1 MHLIQKIASKEKLNG
16 KREYIGNKNLAIEFR
31 LKHTTIHPV
40 RNINLSVK
48 RGEIRAIVGESGSGK
63 SVTSMAIL
71 KLLPELTTVYKSGEI
86 LFENQDLL
94 KLSEKELLKIRGNK
108 ISMIFQDPMTSLNP
122 FLRISTQLEETIILH
137 QGLGKKDAKEKAIEM
152 LKTVGVVNAEERIK
166 HFPHQFSGGMR
177 QRVMIAMALSCHP
190 SLLIADEPTTA
201 LDVTIQEQILLL
213 IKNLSKKFN
222 TSTIFITH
230 DLAVVAEICDTVSV
244 MYQGEIV
251 EEGTVEEI
259 FNNPKHPYTIGLLKS
274 ILTLEQDPNKKLYSI
289 KENTINLTK
298 TSIEEF

>member
-1 MHLIQKIASKEKLNG
+1 MEKENIL
-16 KREYIGNKNLAIEFR
+16 EIKNLAIEFR

-244 MYQGEIV
+244 MYQGKIV

-298 TSIEEF
+298 TSIKEF

>member
-1 MHLIQKIASKEKLNG
+1 MEKENIL
-16 KREYIGNKNLAIEFR
+16 EIKNLAIEFR

-48 RGEIRAIVGESGSGK
+48 KGEIRAIVGESGSGK

-244 MYQGEIV
+244 MYQGKIV

>member
-1 MHLIQKIASKEKLNG
+1 MEKENIL
-16 KREYIGNKNLAIEFR
+16 EIKNLAIEFR

-152 LKTVGVVNAEERIK
+152 LKTVGVVNAEERIR

-244 MYQGEIV
+244 MYQGKIV

-289 KENTINLTK
+289 KENTINITK

>member
-1 MHLIQKIASKEKLNG
+1 
-16 KREYIGNKNLAIEFR
+16 
-31 LKHTTIHPV
+31 
-40 RNINLSVK
+40 
-48 RGEIRAIVGESGSGK
+48 
-63 SVTSMAIL
+63 
-71 KLLPELTTVYKSGEI
+71 
-86 LFENQDLL
+86 
-94 KLSEKELLKIRGNK
+94 
-108 ISMIFQDPMTSLNP
+108 
-122 FLRISTQLEETIILH
+122 
-137 QGLGKKDAKEKAIEM
+137 M

>member
-1 MHLIQKIASKEKLNG
+1 MEKENIL
-16 KREYIGNKNLAIEFR
+16 EIKNLAIEFR

-40 RNINLSVK
+40 RNVNLSVK

-244 MYQGEIV
+244 MYQGKIV

>member
-1 MHLIQKIASKEKLNG
+1 MEKENIL
-16 KREYIGNKNLAIEFR
+16 EIKNLTIEFR

-40 RNINLSVK
+40 SNVNLSVK

-137 QGLGKKDAKEKAIEM
+137 QGLGKRSQRKSNRNVKNCWCCKRRRKN
-152 LKTVGVVNAEERIK
+152 KT
-166 HFPHQFSGGMR
+166 FP
-177 QRVMIAMALSCHP
+177 
-190 SLLIADEPTTA
+190 
-201 LDVTIQEQILLL
+201 
-213 IKNLSKKFN
+213 
-222 TSTIFITH
+222 
-230 DLAVVAEICDTVSV
+230 
-244 MYQGEIV
+244 
-251 EEGTVEEI
+251 
-259 FNNPKHPYTIGLLKS
+259 
-274 ILTLEQDPNKKLYSI
+274 
-289 KENTINLTK
+289 
-298 TSIEEF
+298 TSIFRRNETKSYDCHGS

>member
-1 MHLIQKIASKEKLNG
+1 MEKENIL
-16 KREYIGNKNLAIEFR
+16 EIKNLAIEFR

-274 ILTLEQDPNKKLYSI
+274 ILTLEQDPNKNFI
-289 KENTINLTK
+289 Q
-298 TSIEEF
+298 

>member
-1 MHLIQKIASKEKLNG
+1 MEKENIL
-16 KREYIGNKNLAIEFR
+16 EIKNLTVEFR

-40 RNINLSVK
+40 SNVNLSVK

-71 KLLPELTTVYKSGEI
+71 KLLPELTTIYKSGEI

-137 QGLGKKDAKEKAIEM
+137 QGLGKKEAKKKAIEM

-244 MYQGEIV
+244 MYQGKIV

-274 ILTLEQDPNKKLYSI
+274 ILTLEHDPNKKLYSI
-289 KENTINLTK
+289 KENPIKIAKN
-298 TSIEEF
+298 SVEEF

>member
-1 MHLIQKIASKEKLNG
+1 MEKENIL
-16 KREYIGNKNLAIEFR
+16 EIKNLAIEFR

-244 MYQGEIV
+244 MYQGKIV

-274 ILTLEQDPNKKLYSI
+274 ILTLEQDPNKNFI
-289 KENTINLTK
+289 Q
-298 TSIEEF
+298 

>member
-1 MHLIQKIASKEKLNG
+1 MEKENIL
-16 KREYIGNKNLAIEFR
+16 EIKNLAIEFK

-244 MYQGEIV
+244 MYQGKIV

-289 KENTINLTK
+289 KENTINVTK
-298 TSIEEF
+298 TSTEEF

>member
-1 MHLIQKIASKEKLNG
+1 MEKENIL
-16 KREYIGNKNLAIEFR
+16 EIKNLAIEFR

-152 LKTVGVVNAEERIK
+152 LKTVGVVNSEERIK

-213 IKNLSKKFN
+213 IKNLSKKFD

-244 MYQGEIV
+244 MYQGKIV

>member
-1 MHLIQKIASKEKLNG
+1 MEKENIL
-16 KREYIGNKNLAIEFR
+16 EIKNLTIEFR

-40 RNINLSVK
+40 SNVNLSVK

-137 QGLGKKDAKEKAIEM
+137 QGLGKKEAKEKAIEM

-244 MYQGEIV
+244 MYQGKIV

-259 FNNPKHPYTIGLLKS
+259 FNNPKHPYTIELLKS
-274 ILTLEQDPNKKLYSI
+274 ILTLEHDPNKKLYST
-289 KENTINLTK
+289 KENPIKITK
-298 TSIEEF
+298 TSTEEF

>member
-1 MHLIQKIASKEKLNG
+1 MEKENIL
-16 KREYIGNKNLAIEFR
+16 EIKNLAIEFK

-244 MYQGEIV
+244 MYQGKIV

>member
-1 MHLIQKIASKEKLNG
+1 MEKENIL
-16 KREYIGNKNLAIEFR
+16 EIKNLTIEFR
-31 LKHTTIHPV
+31 LKHTTIHPISNV
-40 RNINLSVK
+40 NLSVK

-137 QGLGKKDAKEKAIEM
+137 QGLGKKEAKEKAIEM

-244 MYQGEIV
+244 MYQGKIV

-274 ILTLEQDPNKKLYSI
+274 ILTLEHNPNKKLYST
-289 KENTINLTK
+289 KENPIKITK
-298 TSIEEF
+298 TSTEEF

>member
-1 MHLIQKIASKEKLNG
+1 MEKNNIL
-16 KREYIGNKNLAIEFR
+16 EIKNLAIDFR

-40 RNINLSVK
+40 SNVNLSVK

-137 QGLGKKDAKEKAIEM
+137 QRLGKKEAKEKAIEM

-244 MYQGEIV
+244 MYQGKIV

-274 ILTLEQDPNKKLYSI
+274 ILTLEHDPNKKLYSM
-289 KENTINLTK
+289 KENPINSTK
-298 TSIEEF
+298 TSIKEF

>member
-1 MHLIQKIASKEKLNG
+1 MEKENIL
-16 KREYIGNKNLAIEFR
+16 EIKNLAIEFR

-137 QGLGKKDAKEKAIEM
+137 QGLGKKDAKEKAIAM

-289 KENTINLTK
+289 KENTTNITK

>member
-1 MHLIQKIASKEKLNG
+1 MEKENIL
-16 KREYIGNKNLAIEFR
+16 EIKNLTIEFR

-40 RNINLSVK
+40 SNVNLSVK

-137 QGLGKKDAKEKAIEM
+137 QGLGKKEAKEKAIEM
-152 LKTVGVVNAEERIK
+152 LKTVGVVN
-166 HFPHQFSGGMR
+166 
-177 QRVMIAMALSCHP
+177 
-190 SLLIADEPTTA
+190 ADEPTTA

-244 MYQGEIV
+244 MYQGKIV

-274 ILTLEQDPNKKLYSI
+274 ILTLEHDPNKKLYST
-289 KENTINLTK
+289 KENPMKITK
-298 TSIEEF
+298 TSTEEF

>member
-1 MHLIQKIASKEKLNG
+1 MEKENIL
-16 KREYIGNKNLAIEFR
+16 EIKNLTVEFR

-40 RNINLSVK
+40 SNVNLSVK

-137 QGLGKKDAKEKAIEM
+137 QGLGKKEAKEKAIEM

-244 MYQGEIV
+244 MYQGKIV

-259 FNNPKHPYTIGLLKS
+259 FNKPKHPYTIGLLKS
-274 ILTLEQDPNKKLYSI
+274 ILTLEHDPNKKLYSI
-289 KENTINLTK
+289 KENPIKIAKN
-298 TSIEEF
+298 SAEEF

>member
-1 MHLIQKIASKEKLNG
+1 MEKENIL
-16 KREYIGNKNLAIEFR
+16 EIKNLAIEFR

-40 RNINLSVK
+40 NNINLSVK
-48 RGEIRAIVGESGSGK
+48 KGEIKAIVGESGSGK

-137 QGLGKKDAKEKAIEM
+137 QGLGKKEAKEKAIEM

-244 MYQGEIV
+244 MYQGKIV

-289 KENTINLTK
+289 KENSIKTTK

>member
-1 MHLIQKIASKEKLNG
+1 MEKENIL
-16 KREYIGNKNLAIEFR
+16 EIKNLTIEFR

-40 RNINLSVK
+40 SNVNLSVK

-71 KLLPELTTVYKSGEI
+71 KLLPELTTAYKSGEI

-137 QGLGKKDAKEKAIEM
+137 QGLGKKEAKEKAIEM

-244 MYQGEIV
+244 MYQGKIV

-274 ILTLEQDPNKKLYSI
+274 ILTLEHDPNKKLYST
-289 KENTINLTK
+289 KENPMKITK
-298 TSIEEF
+298 TSTEEF

>member
-1 MHLIQKIASKEKLNG
+1 MEKNNIL
-16 KREYIGNKNLAIEFR
+16 EIKNLAIDFR

-40 RNINLSVK
+40 SNVNLSVK

-137 QGLGKKDAKEKAIEM
+137 QRLGKKEAKEKAIEM

-244 MYQGEIV
+244 MYQGKIV

-274 ILTLEQDPNKKLYSI
+274 ILTLEHDPNKKLYSM
-289 KENTINLTK
+289 KENPINSTK

>member
-1 MHLIQKIASKEKLNG
+1 MG
-16 KREYIGNKNLAIEFR
+16 KNNILEIKNLAIDFR

-40 RNINLSVK
+40 SNVNLSVK

-86 LFENQDLL
+86 LFEDQDLL

-137 QGLGKKDAKEKAIEM
+137 QRLGKKEAKEKAIEM

-244 MYQGEIV
+244 MYQGKIV

-274 ILTLEQDPNKKLYSI
+274 ILTLEHDPNKKLYSM
-289 KENTINLTK
+289 KENPINNTK

>member
-1 MHLIQKIASKEKLNG
+1 MEKENIL
-16 KREYIGNKNLAIEFR
+16 EIKNLTIEFR
-31 LKHTTIHPV
+31 LKHTTIHPISNV
-40 RNINLSVK
+40 NLSVK

-137 QGLGKKDAKEKAIEM
+137 QGLGKKEAKEKAIEM

-244 MYQGEIV
+244 MYQGKIV

-274 ILTLEQDPNKKLYSI
+274 ILTLEHDPNKKLYST
-289 KENTINLTK
+289 KENPIKITK
-298 TSIEEF
+298 TSTEEF

>member
-1 MHLIQKIASKEKLNG
+1 MEKENIL
-16 KREYIGNKNLAIEFR
+16 EIKNLAIEFR

-298 TSIEEF
+298 TSI

>member
-1 MHLIQKIASKEKLNG
+1 MEKENIL
-16 KREYIGNKNLAIEFR
+16 EIKNLAIEFR

-244 MYQGEIV
+244 MYQGKIV

-289 KENTINLTK
+289 KENTINITK

>member
-1 MHLIQKIASKEKLNG
+1 MEKENIL
-16 KREYIGNKNLAIEFR
+16 EIKNLTIEFR

-40 RNINLSVK
+40 SNVNLSVK

-137 QGLGKKDAKEKAIEM
+137 QGLGKKEAKEKAIEM

-244 MYQGEIV
+244 MYQGKIV

-274 ILTLEQDPNKKLYSI
+274 ILTLEHDPNKKLYST
-289 KENTINLTK
+289 KENPIKITK
-298 TSIEEF
+298 TSTEEF

>member
-1 MHLIQKIASKEKLNG
+1 MEKENIL
-16 KREYIGNKNLAIEFR
+16 EIKNLTIEFR

-40 RNINLSVK
+40 SNVNLSVK

-137 QGLGKKDAKEKAIEM
+137 QGLGKKEAKEKAIEM

-244 MYQGEIV
+244 MYQGKIV

-274 ILTLEQDPNKKLYSI
+274 ILTLEHDPNKKLYST
-289 KENTINLTK
+289 KENPMKITK
-298 TSIEEF
+298 TSTEEF

>member
-1 MHLIQKIASKEKLNG
+1 MEKENIL
-16 KREYIGNKNLAIEFR
+16 EIKNLAIEFR

-40 RNINLSVK
+40 KNINLSVK

>member
-1 MHLIQKIASKEKLNG
+1 MEQENILEI
-16 KREYIGNKNLAIEFR
+16 KNLAIEFR

-40 RNINLSVK
+40 NNINLSVK

-137 QGLGKKDAKEKAIEM
+137 QRLGKKEAKEKAIEM

-274 ILTLEQDPNKKLYSI
+274 ILTLEHDPSKKLYSM
-289 KENTINLTK
+289 KENPIKITK
-298 TSIEEF
+298 TSIEEEF

>member
-1 MHLIQKIASKEKLNG
+1 MEKENIL
-16 KREYIGNKNLAIEFR
+16 EIKNLAIEFR

-177 QRVMIAMALSCHP
+177 QRVIIAMALSCHP

>member
-1 MHLIQKIASKEKLNG
+1 MEKENIL
-16 KREYIGNKNLAIEFR
+16 EIKNLAIEFR